1 MYNKSKISM
10 FSKKADEIYE
20 KINPGLCSAC
30 GGHLYFERVSL
41 DYNENDKIYV
51 IDDVPAFVC
60 ETCGEIWI
68 PKPVVEELEKLVKA
82 YSASQQKTPAGE
94 EKETLLN
101 G

>member
-1 MYNKSKISM
+1 MYNKSKIRM

-20 KINPGLCSAC
+20 KLNPGLCSAC

-41 DYNENDKIYV
+41 DYNEDGRIYV

-60 ETCGEIWI
+60 ESCGEIWI

-82 YSASQQKTPAGE
+82 YSASQKNQADG
-94 EKETLLN
+94 EKEPLLN